1 MVKMTENILFFL
13 GACASALD
21 RLRKL
26 DALGLL
32 GVQRDLT
39 FVRVS
44 FFVVCLCCVCYSA
57 ALPGW
62 IQVDFPLMKSEIWY
76 WE

>member
-32 GVQRDLT
+32 GVFPLT
-39 FVRVS
+39 FFVAS
-44 FFVVCLCCVCYSA
+44 FFVMCLCCVCYSA